1 MSKPQENFL
10 GAVQGLNSLDGNKA
24 TIGGVLLARRP
35 MICGAIDDKKKS
47 VVKRSNYQGE
57 YLRNVSPA
65 DVGLEIAPSSAK
77 DEMRRPFRLAIR
89 SWKVQFVCHGTQN
102 VAWTAHLPNKV
113 CSVHAPLRKLIKCS
127 TVVKLPLIV
136 VSPCFCCFVLAISV
150 SDQKIAEVVAHSQL
164 EFSHENR
171 DLNSAIPNPE
181 EAYSDTYMHCEIHLK
196 HWPVFYYP
204 QKPLVTTRAIE
215 HLHFRKL
222 PISINAIVAIACYS
236 GYNKEDSVVMNQSSI
251 DHGFLI
257 AFLPFL

>member
-1 MSKPQENFL
+1 MKVTKSFRQEGSSDRTSSSKRWTD
-10 GAVQGLNSLDGNKA
+10 S
-24 TIGGVLLARRP
+24 THRS
-35 MICGAIDDKKKS
+35 ID
-47 VVKRSNYQGE
+47 
-57 YLRNVSPA
+57 
-65 DVGLEIAPSSAK
+65 
-77 DEMRRPFRLAIR
+77 
-89 SWKVQFVCHGTQN
+89 
-102 VAWTAHLPNKV
+102 
-113 CSVHAPLRKLIKCS
+113 
-127 TVVKLPLIV
+127 
-136 VSPCFCCFVLAISV
+136 
-150 SDQKIAEVVAHSQL
+150 
-164 EFSHENR
+164 

-215 HLHFRKL
+215 HLHFRQL